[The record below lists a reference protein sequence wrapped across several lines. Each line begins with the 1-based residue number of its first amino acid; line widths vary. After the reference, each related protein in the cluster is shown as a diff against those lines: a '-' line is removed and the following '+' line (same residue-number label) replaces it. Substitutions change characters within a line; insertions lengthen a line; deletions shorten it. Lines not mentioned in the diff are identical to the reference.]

1 MYLANKRMQ
10 NVGPSLHPPDEG
22 ADGAVASANGVY
34 PLFPVSK
41 PKVRGMNRF
50 ISR

>member
-1 MYLANKRMQ
+1 MWGRRSIRPMR
-10 NVGPSLHPPDEG
+10 G